1 MTDRLLISGL
11 PGELRA
17 ARLRD
22 GILADLVIQR
32 DGEPSVTGSIYLG
45 RVARIDRGMS
55 AAFVEIGLA
64 RPGVLPLSEAPA
76 RSVSEG
82 DRVLVRALRE
92 PGPDKGARLT
102 AKLKNPP
109 PDLDDLAARADP
121 PALLVPGQP
130 PLDRLLTPESVPDEI
145 LVDDAAWLRTLKDRL
160 SAFGADRADRAG
172 RARLATTSGSLF
184 ADHDVEGQIEAL
196 LEPEVPLPS
205 GGALLIEPVRTLV
218 AIDVNAGRASE
229 RDPTPGQA
237 LAVNLE
243 AAAEIGSQ
251 LRLRALSGLIV
262 IDFLALKV
270 PGARQQVVK
279 ALRRALRDD
288 PEPGRVFPMTPSG
301 LVEMTR
307 RRGAPALHEI
317 LTEPVG
323 IGGTGRVKSAVTLA
337 YEALRRV
344 QIESAGNPAGRPAIH
359 AAPRVLEALGTAV
372 ALAVSVVERRIGR
385 PIRLVPAS
393 GLADKGFE
401 VALD

>member
-1 MTDRLLISGL
+1 MTDRLLISAL

-22 GILADLVIQR
+22 GILADLLIQH

-76 RSVSEG
+76 KSVSEG
-82 DRVLVRALRE
+82 DRVPVRALRE

-109 PDLDDLAARADP
+109 PDLDDLAARAEP
-121 PALLVPGQP
+121 PALLVPGQD
-130 PLDRLLTPESVPDEI
+130 PLGRLLTPESVPEEI

-160 SAFGADRADRAG
+160 SAFGADDAG
-172 RARLATTSGSLF
+172 RARLATTPGSLF
-184 ADHDVEGQIEAL
+184 ADHDIEGQIEAL
-196 LEPEVPLPS
+196 LEPEVLLPS

-243 AAAEIGSQ
+243 AAAEIGRQ

-262 IDFLALKV
+262 IDFLALKA

-323 IGGTGRVKSAVTLA
+323 IGGTGRAKSAVTLA

-344 QIESAGNPAGRPAIH
+344 QMDSAGNPAGRPAIH
-359 AAPRVLEALGTAV
+359 AVPPVLEALGTAV
-372 ALAVSVVERRIGR
+372 APAVSVVERRIGR
-385 PIRLVPAS
+385 PIRLVPAP